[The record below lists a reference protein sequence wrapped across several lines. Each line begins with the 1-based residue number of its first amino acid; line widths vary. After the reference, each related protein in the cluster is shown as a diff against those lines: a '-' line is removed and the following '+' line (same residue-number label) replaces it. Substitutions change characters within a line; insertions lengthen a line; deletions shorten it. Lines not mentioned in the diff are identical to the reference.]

1 MLDKK
6 ICSILLFGYRSY
18 VKKPMEK
25 KSENS
30 IEALASSLFV
40 EKCDGRVQLEYPFLF
55 ICCIVG
61 LLVRISLNC
70 RGNKNANR

>member
-6 ICSILLFGYRSY
+6 LCFNLQFSHRSY

-25 KSENS
+25 KSEKS
-30 IEALASSLFV
+30 IEALASSLFI
-40 EKCDGRVQLEYPFLF
+40 EKSDGRAQLEYPFLF

-61 LLVRISLNC
+61 LLVRICLNC
-70 RGNKNANR
+70 RGNKNA